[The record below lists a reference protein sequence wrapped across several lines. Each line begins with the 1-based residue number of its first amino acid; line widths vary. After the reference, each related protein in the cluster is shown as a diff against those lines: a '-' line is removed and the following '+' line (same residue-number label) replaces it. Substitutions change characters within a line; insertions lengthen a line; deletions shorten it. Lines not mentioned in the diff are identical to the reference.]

1 MVVLPKRLVL
11 GLICTFCCFCASCMT
26 MTLPQSTKIKN
37 QSGESP
43 KGGASRNEYI
53 VKDDRLCDT
62 WELMYL
68 VNDKG
73 EEKNPDEGTRTLME
87 FTQKGEVIVN
97 KVDRGAT
104 DRVKTR
110 NAEYLAENNLISITD
125 QEGNKVTWPYMID
138 GDTLIIEMP
147 EVKKKFY
154 WRRFR

>member
-1 MVVLPKRLVL
+1 MVVLSKRLVL
-11 GLICTFCCFCASCMT
+11 GLLCALSCLCVSCLT
-26 MTLPQSTKIKN
+26 MTLPQSTKVEAP
-37 QSGESP
+37 STEAPP
-43 KGGASRNEYI
+43 KEYV

-68 VNDKG
+68 VDDKG

-97 KVDRGAT
+97 KVDRNASN
-104 DRVKTR
+104 RVRTR
-110 NAEYLAENNLISITD
+110 NGHYLAENSQLTITD
-125 QEGNKVTWPYMID
+125 SDGRKVTWPYMVD
-138 GDTLIIEMP
+138 GDTLIVDMP

>member
-1 MVVLPKRLVL
+1 MVVLPKRIVW
-11 GLICTFCCFCASCMT
+11 GLFCTLCCFCASCMT
-26 MTLPQSTKIKN
+26 MTLPQSTKVKT
-37 QSGESP
+37 QSEEVP
-43 KGGASRNEYI
+43 RKEYI

-110 NAEYLAENNLISITD
+110 NAEYVAENNLINITD
-125 QEGNKVTWPYMID
+125 HEGNKVKWPYMID